1 MKNLKHNP
9 IWYLVSIGITLV
21 CIYLL
26 YRLITPNL
34 DILLAARQ
42 NFRIWPILLTVPVY
56 FTGLYA
62 ASIVWGKMMNDLTT
76 PLPMRQHQNIYI
88 VTHAARRIP
97 GSVWHVLGRIAW
109 YERLGIHKGIT
120 AFANVLETVLI
131 VLSGIVIVAIFYP
144 LLTES
149 SGITVWQLLLG
160 IGTGLLALHPRFI
173 RMIMNKL
180 GQESASQK
188 ISYSLIFKWFVYYL
202 VIWLTGGTVLFLIV
216 QALLAVPF
224 SLWPVCI
231 VIWCA
236 AGVAGMLII
245 ILPSGLGLNEATI
258 SLLLAL
264 HIPSSIGVAA
274 AIIIRILLTGYEFL
288 IASVLIGL
296 RNRLNLQGYPP
307 ADSIHPGN

>member
-9 IWYLVSIGITLV
+9 IWYLVSIGITLA
-21 CIYLL
+21 CFYLL
-26 YRLITPNL
+26 YRLIIPNL
-34 DILLAARQ
+34 DSLLAVRN
-42 NFRIWPILLTVPVY
+42 NFQIGPILLTIPVY

-88 VTHAARRIP
+88 VTHAARRLP

-109 YERLGIHKGIT
+109 YERLGIRKGIT

-131 VLSGIVIVAIFYP
+131 VLSGLVIVAVFFP
-144 LLTES
+144 LLTNK
-149 SGITVWQLLLG
+149 SGIALWQLGLG
-160 IGTGLLALHPRFI
+160 IGIGLLAIHPRFI
-173 RMIMNKL
+173 QLIMKKL
-180 GQESASQK
+180 GQEPASHK
-188 ISYSLIFKWFVYYL
+188 ISYPLVFKWFIYYL

-216 QALLAVPF
+216 QAMNPVPL

-231 VIWCA
+231 VIWCT

-274 AIIIRILLTGYEFL
+274 AIIIRILLTLYEFI
-288 IASVLIGL
+288 IAAVLIGL
-296 RNRLNLQGYPP
+296 RNRLNLPGYPP
-307 ADSIHPGN
+307 AESIKPGN